1 MSIAKIKRGFYMEI
15 EKKLSNVKV
24 GEKVIVCN
32 INSSEKISRRLFDIG
47 IIKNTVIECVGKSPL
62 GDPSAYLIRGAVI
75 ALRSEDSENIIVRKA
90 SDE

>member
-1 MSIAKIKRGFYMEI
+1 MEA

-75 ALRSEDSENIIVRKA
+75 ALRSEDSENIIVRKV
-90 SDE
+90 SDK